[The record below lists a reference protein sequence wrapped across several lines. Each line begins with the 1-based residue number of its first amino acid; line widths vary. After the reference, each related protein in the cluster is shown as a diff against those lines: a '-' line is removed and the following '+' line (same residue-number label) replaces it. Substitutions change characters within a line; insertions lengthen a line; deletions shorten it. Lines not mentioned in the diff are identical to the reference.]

1 MVNYGSKIK
10 KCRLCPGDS
19 LISQGQEQ
27 EIKRLS
33 KKVKNGKIDVEL
45 FVITHR

>member
-1 MVNYGSKIK
+1 MVNHGREIK

-27 EIKRLS
+27 EIKKIA
-33 KKVKNGKIDVEL
+33 KKGKKW
-45 FVITHR
+45 